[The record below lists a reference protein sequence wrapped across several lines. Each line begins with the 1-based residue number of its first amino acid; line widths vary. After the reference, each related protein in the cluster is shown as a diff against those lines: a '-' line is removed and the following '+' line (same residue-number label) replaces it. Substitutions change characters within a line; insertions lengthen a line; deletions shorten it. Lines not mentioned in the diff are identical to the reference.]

1 ALPRSTLAQTTAR
14 ASVLKYVPQADL
26 TMLDPIGTTA
36 YVTRHHALL
45 VYDQLYGIDSQ
56 LKPQPQMVEGHTV
69 DDDGKRWTFKLRDGL

>member
-1 ALPRSTLAQTTAR
+1 MEIDMRRRSFLTGALGAAALPRSTLAQATAR

-45 VYDQLYGIDSQ
+45 V
-56 LKPQPQMVEGHTV
+56 
-69 DDDGKRWTFKLRDGL
+69 